1 MSSKRKVLLM
11 GKSGSGKTSMRS
23 IIFANYIARDTS
35 RLGPTMEVEHAHVR
49 FLGNLVLHLWDC
61 GGQETFMNNYLSS
74 QKDQIFKNVQVLIY
88 VFDVESRE
96 FEKDLGY
103 YQSCLEALLHNSP
116 NAQVFCL
123 IHKMDLIEVDHR
135 DKTFEDRAALV
146 LKFSELA
153 AGADRANAV
162 CQCFRSSIWDETLYK
177 AWSAIVYK
185 LIPNVSIMEQKL
197 KQFAAILDADEV
209 MLFERAT
216 FLVIA
221 HAEMT
226 EHRDMHRF
234 EKVSNIIKQFKL
246 SCSKMG
252 SQFEYMHVR
261 NSHFAAFIDA
271 FTPNT
276 FIMVVL
282 ADGNVSPAATLMN
295 IRSAKKHFE
304 ALESK

>member
-23 IIFANYIARDTS
+23 TIIFANYIARDTS

-135 DKTFEDRAALV
+135 DQTFEDRASLV
-146 LKFSELA
+146 LRFSEMA
-153 AGADRANAV
+153 AGPDRASTV

-177 AWSAIVYK
+177 
-185 LIPNVSIMEQKL
+185 VSS
-197 KQFAAILDADEV
+197 ILQLA
-209 MLFERAT
+209 
-216 FLVIA
+216 
-221 HAEMT
+221 
-226 EHRDMHRF
+226 
-234 EKVSNIIKQFKL
+234 
-246 SCSKMG
+246 
-252 SQFEYMHVR
+252 
-261 NSHFAAFIDA
+261 
-271 FTPNT
+271 NT
-276 FIMVVL
+276 
-282 ADGNVSPAATLMN
+282 
-295 IRSAKKHFE
+295 
-304 ALESK
+304 